1 MKISFFEEFPTLE
14 NLTKLD
20 MLGYQTTVYVAA
32 YSYAEFEHMQGFIRP
47 HDTVYWIVL
56 HKFEGYWIS
65 PLANHGAL
73 RRALDEIW
81 HKNIK
86 VMLDLETPLVAPWR
100 YVVGWKDFTRNKAMI
115 QQFVDEANP
124 QVILCEKPGDDE
136 RLRSWGLSYVGEV
149 ERIKMVYTSI
159 MLRKRKH
166 RESLLRNV
174 CEAGVEKYGVKFK
187 IGLGCIAKGVT
198 KLERL
203 LSPEALYHDL
213 KIASECGVDEAVIYR
228 LGGLNET
235 YLDVIN
241 KFI

>member
-1 MKISFFEEFPTLE
+1 MRISFFEEFPTLE

-32 YSYAEFEHMQGFIRP
+32 YSYTEFEHIQEFIKP

-56 HKFEGYWIS
+56 RKFEGYWIS
-65 PLANHGAL
+65 PLASHCAL

-81 HKNIK
+81 DKDIK
-86 VMLDLETPLVAPWR
+86 VMLDLEPPLVAPWR

-115 QQFVDEANP
+115 QRFIDEARP
-124 QVILCEKPGDDE
+124 QVILCEKPAVDE
-136 RLRSWGLSYVGEV
+136 QLRALGLSYVGEV
-149 ERIKMVYTSI
+149 ECIKMVYTSI
-159 MLRKRKH
+159 MLRKQY
-166 RESLLRNV
+166 RETLLRKV
-174 CEAGVEKYGVKFK
+174 CETGVEKYGVRFK

-213 KIASECGVDEAVIYR
+213 KIVSECGVDEAVIYR
-228 LGGLNET
+228 LGGLNEA

-241 KFI
+241 EFI

>member
-1 MKISFFEEFPTLE
+1 MKISFFEEFPTAE
-14 NLTKLD
+14 NFAKLN

-32 YSYAEFEHMQGFIRP
+32 HSYAEFEHLQGFIRP

-56 HKFEGYWIS
+56 RKFEGYWIS
-65 PLANHGAL
+65 PLASYGAL
-73 RRALDEIW
+73 RRVLDEIW
-81 HKNIK
+81 GKDIK
-86 VMLDLETPLVAPWR
+86 VMLDLEAPLVAPWR
-100 YVVGWKDFTRNKAMI
+100 YIVGWKNFARSKAMI
-115 QQFVDEANP
+115 QQFIDEANP

-159 MLRKRKH
+159 MLRKRKC

-174 CEAGVEKYGVKFK
+174 CEAGVKKYGVRFK
-187 IGLGCIAKGVT
+187 VGLGCIAKGIT

-228 LGGLNET
+228 LGGLNEA